1 MRAATSQRLRP
12 LLAAGI
18 LAATVAVAGT
28 TLTDAAWTDNEY
40 VHANLGTV
48 SRCDQNSGTTT
59 TAAARQFS
67 GTLLNSN
74 LDTVAAL
81 KGLSVTNDGAGT
93 STASA
98 NALRISQDTF
108 MAPLDASAANT
119 SLLQLSLPLGL
130 PVGSTDAYSQWGQ
143 TRNNGNTTAA
153 SGLITNSGGAL
164 GLGQTQNPTNPPVM
178 ATLNLGAIA
187 PTALAG
193 MTLDIGAVSS
203 LAELA
208 YCGNLGNN
216 WQGPLPHPV
225 TNRSYRVSTLNLN
238 ADMPAL
244 DAAVAGANT
253 LIQSV
258 TANLQAAQPGLAA
271 AITQDLITAATPL
284 PAGLDPLA
292 PADVKTDVKLDLTQ
306 LDLTAAR
313 AALTSTLTDTTGL
326 ITVDFGTG
334 IAHINLAKAEGGTDN
349 LNGKA
354 PNTRIVLDHNVTA
367 QLSAALNQVLVTWRA
382 NITAAVQQAIRA
394 TPATVT
400 ATVTVRALGIPA
412 AQISLGLGPTTTG
425 QLLDLY
431 HGVAGTPVPSVT
443 TTVKLLVVNAPTGA
457 LNTLTSALAAA
468 LPAITGKALD
478 NSLIAGVVG
487 TLGTSLQQQNAPVG
501 PALTQALTQVNN
513 LLSITVNVQPDQPGY
528 QGTAGSSPVSV
539 TALQVALNP
548 AQNLNLSLATSSVT
562 YTNRNQP

>member
-1 MRAATSQRLRP
+1 MRAATGPRRRSV
-12 LLAAGI
+12 LATGV

-28 TLTDAAWTDNEY
+28 TLTDASWTDNEY
-40 VHANLGTV
+40 AHSDLGTV
-48 SRCDQNSGTTT
+48 SRCDQNSSTTT
-59 TAAARQFS
+59 TAVARQFS
-67 GTLLNSN
+67 GTLLNAD
-74 LDTVAAL
+74 LDAVAAL

-108 MAPLDASAANT
+108 MAPIDASAANT

-178 ATLNLGAIA
+178 ATLNLGAVA
-187 PTALAG
+187 PSALAG

-203 LAELA
+203 LAELT
-208 YCGNLGNN
+208 YCGDLGNN

-238 ADMPAL
+238 ADLPAL
-244 DAAVAGANT
+244 DTAVAGANT
-253 LIQSV
+253 LLQGV
-258 TANLQAAQPGLAA
+258 TSKLQAAQPGLAA
-271 AITQDLITAATPL
+271 AITQDLVTAATPL
-284 PAGLDPLA
+284 PAGLDSLA
-292 PADVKTDVKLDLTQ
+292 PADIKTDVKLDLAQ
-306 LDLTAAR
+306 LDLTAAN
-313 AALTSTLTDTTGL
+313 ALLKSTLTDTTGL

-334 IAHINLAKAEGGTDN
+334 IAHINLAKAQGGTDN

-354 PNTRIVLDHNVTA
+354 PNTRIVLDQNVTGR
-367 QLSAALNQVLVTWRA
+367 LSTALNQVLDTWRA
-382 NITAAVQQAIRA
+382 NLTAAVQQAIRA

-400 ATVTVRALGIPA
+400 ATVTVRALGIPVGE
-412 AQISLGLGPTTTG
+412 IGLNLGPTTTG

-431 HGVAGTPVPSVT
+431 HGVAGTPVPFVT
-443 TTVKLLVVNAPTGA
+443 TTLKLLILNAPTGA

-478 NSLIAGVVG
+478 KSLITGVVG
-487 TLGTSLQQQNAPVG
+487 TLGTSLQQQTAPVG
-501 PALTQALTQVNN
+501 PVLTQALTQVNN

-528 QGTAGSSPVSV
+528 QGTPDATPLSV
-539 TALQVALNP
+539 TALQLALNP
-548 AQNLNLSLATSSVT
+548 QQSLNLYLASSSVT
-562 YTNRNQP
+562 YTNRNRP

>member
-1 MRAATSQRLRP
+1 MRAAAGPRRRS
-12 LLAAGI
+12 LLVAGI

-40 VHANLGTV
+40 VHSDLGTV
-48 SRCDQNSGTTT
+48 FRCDQNSGATT

-67 GTLLNSN
+67 GTLLDSN

-108 MAPLDASAANT
+108 MAPIDASVANT

-143 TRNNGNTTAA
+143 TKNSGNTTAA

-178 ATLNLGAIA
+178 ATLDLGAIA

-203 LAELA
+203 LAELT
-208 YCGNLGNN
+208 YCGDLGNN
-216 WQGPLPHPV
+216 WQGPLPQPV
-225 TNRSYRVSTLNLN
+225 TNRSYRVSTLNVN
-238 ADMPAL
+238 ADLPAL
-244 DAAVAGANT
+244 DTATAGANT
-253 LIQSV
+253 LLQGV
-258 TANLQAAQPGLAA
+258 TANLQAAQPQLAA
-271 AITQDLITAATPL
+271 AITQDLITATTPL

-292 PADVKTDVKLDLTQ
+292 PTDIKTDVKLDLTQ
-306 LDLTAAR
+306 LDLTAAN
-313 AALTSTLTDTTGL
+313 ALLTSTLADSTGL
-326 ITVDFGTG
+326 ISVDFGTG
-334 IAHINLAKAEGGTDN
+334 IAHINLTKAEGGTDN

-354 PNTRIVLDHNVTA
+354 PNTRISLDHNVTA
-367 QLSAALNQVLVTWRA
+367 QLTAALDQVLATWRA

-400 ATVTVRALGIPA
+400 ATVTVRALGIPV
-412 AQISLGLGPTTTG
+412 AQISLGLGPTPTG
-425 QLLDLY
+425 QLLDLH
-431 HGVAGTPVPSVT
+431 HGIAGTPVPSVT
-443 TTVKLLVVNAPTGA
+443 TTVKLLVLNAPTGA
-457 LNTLTSALAAA
+457 LNTLASTLAAA

-487 TLGTSLQQQNAPVG
+487 TLRTSLQQQTAPVG
-501 PALTQALTQVNN
+501 PALAQALTQLND

-528 QGTAGSSPVSV
+528 QGTPSTTPLSV
-539 TALQVALNP
+539 TALHLALNP
-548 AQNLNLSLATSSVT
+548 QQSLNLYLASSSVT
-562 YTNRNQP
+562 YAIRNQP

>member
-1 MRAATSQRLRP
+1 MRAATEPRP
-12 LLAAGI
+12 RWLLVAGI
-18 LAATVAVAGT
+18 LAASVAVAGT
-28 TLTDAAWTDNEY
+28 AVTDAAWTDNEY
-40 VHANLGTV
+40 VHSGLGTV
-48 SRCDQNSGTTT
+48 FRCDQNSGATT

-67 GTLLNSN
+67 GTLLDSN

-108 MAPLDASAANT
+108 MAPIDASAANT

-143 TRNNGNTTAA
+143 TKNSGNTTAA

-178 ATLNLGAIA
+178 ATLDLGAIA
-187 PTALAG
+187 PSALAG
-193 MTLDIGAVSS
+193 MTLNIGAVSS
-203 LAELA
+203 LAELT
-208 YCGNLGNN
+208 YCGDLGNN
-216 WQGPLPHPV
+216 WQGPLPQPV
-225 TNRSYRVSTLNLN
+225 INRSYRVSTLNLN

-253 LIQSV
+253 LIQGV
-258 TANLQAAQPGLAA
+258 TANLQAAQPQLAT
-271 AITQDLITAATPL
+271 AITQDLITASTPL

-292 PADVKTDVKLDLTQ
+292 PADIKTDVKLDLTQ
-306 LDLTAAR
+306 LDLTAAK
-313 AALTSTLTDTTGL
+313 AHLTSTLTDTTGL

-334 IAHINLAKAEGGTDN
+334 IAHLNLTKAEGGTDN

-354 PNTRIVLDHNVTA
+354 PNTRIALDDNVTA
-367 QLSAALNQVLVTWRA
+367 QLSAALTQVLDTWRA
-382 NITAAVQQAIRA
+382 NITAAVRQAIRA

-400 ATVTVRALGIPA
+400 ATITVRALGIPA
-412 AQISLGLGPTTTG
+412 GEISLSLGPTTTG
-425 QLLDLY
+425 QLLDLH
-431 HGVAGTPVPSVT
+431 HGVTGTPVPSVA
-443 TTVKLLVVNAPTGA
+443 TTVKLLVLNAPTGA
-457 LNTLTSALAAA
+457 LNTLTSVLAAS

-478 NSLIAGVVG
+478 TGLITGVVD
-487 TLGTSLQQQNAPVG
+487 TLRTSLQQQTTPVG
-501 PALTQALTQVNN
+501 PALTQALTQANN

-528 QGTAGSSPVSV
+528 QGTPSTTPLSV
-539 TALQVALNP
+539 TALQLALNP
-548 AQNLNLSLATSSVT
+548 AQSLNLYLATSSVT